1 MGFSLF
7 GLSGKDLA
15 IGGITTAF
23 SLIPGAGVVLGP
35 LAGAATS
42 AIWSKAEGKDW
53 DEAIEG
59 GLVDGLLGA
68 LPGGK
73 LAGGALRA
81 LAKGGGGKLAKLG
94 LQNGAAKLLYGG
106 AKGSAKAAIT
116 KGAATS
122 WGERGVK
129 AFGRGV
135 GAAYMNKL
143 YDSMTA
149 GSPTALAELPIRPIS

>member
-15 IGGITTAF
+15 IGGITALG
-23 SLIPGAGVVLGP
+23 SMVPGFGVVIGP
-35 LAGAATS
+35 LAGAALST
-42 AIWSKAEGKDW
+42 AWSLHDGKSWGD
-53 DEAIEG
+53 ALQG
-59 GLVDGLLGA
+59 GILDGALGA

-73 LAGGALRA
+73 LAGGALRSMA
-81 LAKGGGGKLAKLG
+81 AGKLAKAG
-94 LQNGAAKLLYGG
+94 LKQGAQKLLYGN
-106 AKGSAKAAIT
+106 AKGAAKAKIT
-116 KGAATS
+116 KGLAMS

-149 GSPTALAELPIRPIS
+149 TQNAGVSELPITPIS

>member
-15 IGGITTAF
+15 VGGITAAF
-23 SLIPGAGVVLGP
+23 SMIPGAGVVLGP

-42 AIWSKAEGKDW
+42 AIWSHAEGKDW
-53 DEAIEG
+53 DDAIQG
-59 GLVDGLLGA
+59 GLVDGLFGA

-81 LAKGGGGKLAKLG
+81 LAKGGSGKLAKLG
-94 LQNGAAKLLYGG
+94 MQKGAQKLLYGSATG
-106 AKGSAKAAIT
+106 AAKGKIT
-116 KGAATS
+116 KGLATS
-122 WGERGVK
+122 WGERSVK
-129 AFGRGV
+129 ALGRGL

-149 GSPTALAELPIRPIS
+149 GSPTALAELPIKPIS